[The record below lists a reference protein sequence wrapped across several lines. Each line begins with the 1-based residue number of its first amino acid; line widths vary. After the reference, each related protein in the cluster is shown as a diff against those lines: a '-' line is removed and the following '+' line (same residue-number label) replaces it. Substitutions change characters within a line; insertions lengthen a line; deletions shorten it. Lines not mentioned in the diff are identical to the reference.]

1 MTKNNNKQYFFRI
14 YHEKIGYGGHKEKLF
29 KNFDYLLCD
38 TKKKAFE
45 RAKYEL
51 FNLAKIDY
59 EHLFC
64 IKEEFEDFYLELL
77 KNDNYEELD
86 NLLNNLDVFDFNK
99 LAEHESNLTEPAIT
113 LGDLS
118 YCYDTTYYKI
128 RVFSKKVKNFSK
140 K

>member
-64 IKEEFEDFYLELL
+64 IKKEFEDFYLELL

-99 LAEHESNLTEPAIT
+99 LGYRFIVKVGHL
-113 LGDLS
+113 
-118 YCYDTTYYKI
+118 
-128 RVFSKKVKNFSK
+128 FSVVLIQNQLPGFHNFP
-140 K
+140 